1 MGHDPKT
8 NADMI
13 LASKRVQPVAPTIAQ
28 GAKPLSEREIDQAL
42 VQRVQSGDKKAY
54 DLLVLKYQHKIG
66 HLVSRY
72 VHDSHE
78 SQDVTQEAFIKAYRG
93 LKNFRGDSA
102 FYTWLYR
109 IAINTAKNHLVTMGR
124 KISDTGIDA
133 ADAEQYDSGSA
144 LRETA
149 TPERVMATEEI
160 ARVIQESIAALP
172 EDLREAITL
181 REFEGMSYE
190 EIASAMNCPI
200 GTVRSRIFRA
210 REAIDIN
217 LEPLLED
224 KRR

>member
-1 MGHDPKT
+1 
-8 NADMI
+8 MI
-13 LASKRVQPVAPTIAQ
+13 HASHKVALLEPPIAR
-28 GAKPLSEREIDQAL
+28 GAKPLSDKEIDMAL
-42 VQRVQSGDKKAY
+42 VERVQRGDKSAY

-66 HLVSRY
+66 HLVARY
-72 VHDSHE
+72 VKDIHE
-78 SQDVTQEAFIKAYRG
+78 AQDVTQEAFIKAYRG

-144 LRETA
+144 LRENA
-149 TPERVMATEEI
+149 TPARVMATEEI
-160 ARVIQESIAALP
+160 ARVVESSIAALP
-172 EDLREAITL
+172 ADLREAITL

-190 EIASAMNCPI
+190 EIAVAMDCPI

-210 REAIDIN
+210 REAIDTN
-217 LEPLLED
+217 LEPLLDD

>member
-1 MGHDPKT
+1 M
-8 NADMI
+8 
-13 LASKRVQPVAPTIAQ
+13 
-28 GAKPLSEREIDQAL
+28 SEKDIDFAL
-42 VQRVQSGDKKAY
+42 VQRVQRGDKNAF
-54 DLLVLKYQHKIG
+54 DLLVLKYQSKIG

-72 VHDSHE
+72 VHDAHE

-109 IAINTAKNHLVTMGR
+109 IAINTAKNHLVTMSR

-144 LRETA
+144 LREHA
-149 TPERVMATEEI
+149 TPDREMITEQI
-160 ARVIQESIAALP
+160 AQVVQQSIEALP
-172 EDLREAITL
+172 EDLRIAITL
-181 REFEGMSYE
+181 REFDGMSYE
-190 EIASAMNCPI
+190 DIANAMDCPI

-210 REAIDIN
+210 REAIDTN
-217 LEPLLED
+217 LEPLLDE